1 MLRFHSGVL
10 QLLGRLLRRGQR
22 FLRTLGKSIQ
32 SHCFLNTRAL
42 LRLIYRPMTSRAGRW
57 SLAGTGAALAI
68 APALILLHLQGTSVP
83 HSGVAA
89 AVVSHGAVVT
99 DLNRPPWFGLRL
111 LADPVVFGPGGSTP
125 TDAPVVKARA
135 AILVDP
141 DSGRIL
147 YAENDHAQLPPAS
160 TVKLLTALIVLRNF
174 SPDRLI
180 AATPDALVQGWDES
194 KMGLH
199 PGDVL
204 NVRELLT
211 GLLTISAND
220 AATVLA
226 VDTVGMTRF
235 VGAMNAEVATLGLHD
250 THVISPV
257 GLDDPATYSSAYDLA
272 TLATVDMNNFGLFRS
287 IVATQSVVLPAS
299 ALHPAFY
306 LNNVNLLLRMYP
318 AAMGVKTGYTGN
330 SGACEVGMAQ
340 RDGHR
345 LIDVILD
352 GDLVYSTSRRL
363 LDWGFTQEG
372 LASQLPPPSPSPSP
386 APHH

>member
-1 MLRFHSGVL
+1 
-10 QLLGRLLRRGQR
+10 
-22 FLRTLGKSIQ
+22 
-32 SHCFLNTRAL
+32 
-42 LRLIYRPMTSRAGRW
+42 MTSRAGRW

-68 APALILLHLQGTSVP
+68 VPALIVLHLHEASLP
-83 HSGVAA
+83 NSGVAA
-89 AVVSHGAVVT
+89 VVSSRGSLVT
-99 DLNRPPWFGLRL
+99 DLDRPPWFGLRL
-111 LADPVVFGPGGSTP
+111 LTDPVVFAPGRSTP
-125 TDAPVVKARA
+125 KDAPIVKARA

-147 YAENDHAQLPPAS
+147 FAQNDRAQLPPAS

-180 AATPDALVQGWDES
+180 AATPDALVQNWDES

-211 GLLTISAND
+211 GLLTVSAND
-220 AATVLA
+220 AANVLA
-226 VDTVGMTRF
+226 TDTVGMTRF
-235 VGAMNAEVATLGLHD
+235 VAAMNAEVAALGLHD
-250 THVISPV
+250 THVTSPV
-257 GLDDPATYSSAYDLA
+257 GLDDPGTYSSAYDLA
-272 TLATVDMNNFGLFRS
+272 TLAAIDMNNFELFRS
-287 IVATQSVVLPAS
+287 IVAIQSVALPAS

-306 LNNVNLLLRMYP
+306 LNNINLLLRMYP
-318 AAMGVKTGYTGN
+318 PAMGVKTGYTGN
-330 SGACEVGMAQ
+330 AGACEIGMAQ
-340 RDGHR
+340 RNGHR

-372 LASQLPPPSPSPSP
+372 LPSQLPTPTPSPSP
-386 APHH
+386 AAHH

>member
-1 MLRFHSGVL
+1 
-10 QLLGRLLRRGQR
+10 
-22 FLRTLGKSIQ
+22 
-32 SHCFLNTRAL
+32 
-42 LRLIYRPMTSRAGRW
+42 MTSRAGRW

-68 APALILLHLQGTSVP
+68 VPALIVLHSQGQSVP

-89 AVVSHGAVVT
+89 AVAAPGSPVT
-99 DLNRPPWFGLRL
+99 DVDRPPWFGLRL
-111 LADPVVFGPGGSTP
+111 LPDPVVFSPRRSTP
-125 TDAPVVKARA
+125 RNAPVVKARA

-147 YAENDHAQLPPAS
+147 YAENDHAKLPPAS
-160 TVKLLTALIVLRNF
+160 TVKLLTALIVLHNF

-180 AATPDALVQGWDES
+180 TATPDALLQNWDES
-194 KMGLH
+194 RMGLH
-199 PGDVL
+199 AGEVL
-204 NVRELLT
+204 NVGELLT
-211 GLLTISAND
+211 GLLTVSAND
-220 AATVLA
+220 AANVLA
-226 VDTVGMTRF
+226 IDTVGMTRF
-235 VGAMNAEVATLGLHD
+235 VAAMNAEVVALGLHD
-250 THVISPV
+250 THVTSPV
-257 GLDDPATYSSAYDLA
+257 GLDDPAMYSSAFDLA
-272 TLATVDMNNFGLFRS
+272 TLAAVDMNNFPLFRS

-299 ALHPAFY
+299 ALHSAFY

-330 SGACEVGMAQ
+330 AGACEVGMAQ
-340 RDGHR
+340 RNGHR